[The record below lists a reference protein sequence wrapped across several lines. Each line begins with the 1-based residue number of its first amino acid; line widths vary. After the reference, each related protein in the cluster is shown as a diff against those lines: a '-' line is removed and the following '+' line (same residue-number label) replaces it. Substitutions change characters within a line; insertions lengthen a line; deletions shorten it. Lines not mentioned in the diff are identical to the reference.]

1 MRFITKTEFSVD
13 GKIGFYMKFHI
24 QILINLFILTLF
36 SLQPNADNN
45 CQEWFNPL
53 KIHPAQS
60 NCFELCINA
69 PIDLGTFTC
78 HDECENLCQILRSK
92 IPNKCKIPQTEL
104 KCDFYDQCLEDIFQC
119 GDGGYP
125 QSYGK
130 KYCERFL
137 SLKKSEQSSDYG
149 LSSKGIKWRDE
160 TLLCL
165 QNVLAYDFARRDY
178 PLTCDSIKQ
187 EAFDSHVDCY
197 TKYGSTSICSLPA
210 KDIGVVFILPD
221 LKDLSN
227 FRAVKQTLFT
237 GAQCLTDWFL
247 GKRNIL
253 NITNWSYDVLSLKT
267 LSNHNA
273 FKSTFLEIKKS
284 IASSNLE
291 SKKELIELSDQIDD
305 IYSQILFIAA
315 SNNPN
320 KKQQIQEL
328 ISKFKSTSEEMILIL
343 SESKN
348 E

>member
-1 MRFITKTEFSVD
+1 MTAETD
-13 GKIGFYMKFHI
+13 M
-24 QILINLFILTLF
+24 
-36 SLQPNADNN
+36 
-45 CQEWFNPL
+45 
-53 KIHPAQS
+53 
-60 NCFELCINA
+60 
-69 PIDLGTFTC
+69 GTFTC
-78 HDECENLCQILRSK
+78 HDECENLCQIRRSE
-92 IPNKCKIPQTEL
+92 IPNNCKIPQTEL
-104 KCDFYDQCLEDIFQC
+104 KCDFYDRCLENIFNC
-119 GDGGYP
+119 GDVGYP
-125 QSYGK
+125 KSYGK

-137 SLKKSEQSSDYG
+137 SLKKSEHLSDYG

-221 LKDLSN
+221 LKDISN

-253 NITNWSYDVLSLKT
+253 NITNWSYDVLSLNT

-284 IASSNLE
+284 FASSNLE